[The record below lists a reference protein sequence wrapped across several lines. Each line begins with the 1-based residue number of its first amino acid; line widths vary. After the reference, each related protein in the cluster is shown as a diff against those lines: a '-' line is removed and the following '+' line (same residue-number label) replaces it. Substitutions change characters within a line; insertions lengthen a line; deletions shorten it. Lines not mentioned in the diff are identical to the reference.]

1 MVRRYDEVSQGSR
14 GPTRL
19 EQQLANGPD
28 EKAVVTPV
36 DAFNL
41 ARRKFLKR
49 QRVDMVELA
58 AELGVGRATLYR
70 WVGSRDQLLGEILWS
85 VTDEGIQQARQRA
98 KGKGVDWVMAIFEGW
113 GYGIPT
119 FEPLQHFVRTEP
131 ETALR
136 VMTTKA
142 SPHQGR
148 VVQAFTEILEEA
160 VANKGLKL
168 KLEPHT
174 LAFVMIRIGESFL
187 WTDLVTGEE
196 PDLNTSA
203 EVVRVLL
210 SAQA

>member
-19 EQQLANGPD
+19 EQQLAGGESD
-28 EKAVVTPV
+28 KANVTPV

-41 ARRKFLKR
+41 ARRKFLKK
-49 QRVDMVELA
+49 QRIDMVELA

-70 WVGSRDQLLGEILWS
+70 WVGSRDQLLGEVLWS
-85 VTDEGIQQARQRA
+85 LTDEGIQQAKQRA
-98 KGKGVDWVMAIFEGW
+98 KGKGVDWVMSIFEGW

-119 FEPLQHFVRTEP
+119 FEPLRHFVSTEP

-142 SPHQGR
+142 SPHQAR
-148 VVQAFTEILEEA
+148 VIQTFADILEEA
-160 VANKGLKL
+160 VATKGLKL
-168 KLEPHT
+168 RLDPQK

-187 WTDLVTGEE
+187 WSDLITGEE
-196 PDLNTSA
+196 PDLDTST

-210 SAQA
+210 SA